1 MGKDA
6 VVELDN
12 ESLGQG
18 LVYED
23 VLPVRWRGLEL
34 RHTTLELA
42 RLQDN
47 NDEVLRVIAVLDEH
61 LSETSEE
68 HVPLSQEMMR
78 IEAKVNLLLALV
90 GQLFTLHYPQP
101 PARPIKLTPHGVE
114 WVSGDGAGHG
124 EYGVV
129 ELYLSPRCPRPLV
142 FPGTVI
148 HVGAL
153 PGGHVIQIEFAGMS
167 EASRERLEKIIFRH
181 HRRSVALARRRA
193 PSDSSN

>member
-1 MGKDA
+1 MED
-6 VVELDN
+6 VVDPN
-12 ESLGQG
+12 MESLGQG

-23 VLPVRWRGLEL
+23 MLPLRWRSVEL

-47 NDEVLRVIAVLDEH
+47 NEEVLRIIAVLDEH
-61 LSETSEE
+61 LSDTSEE
-68 HVPLSQEMMR
+68 HAPLSQEMLR
-78 IEAKVNLLLALV
+78 VETKVNLLLGLV

-101 PARPIKLTPHGVE
+101 PTRPIKLSPHTIE
-114 WVSGDGAGHG
+114 WVSGDGAAVG

-142 FPGTVI
+142 FPGAVTKVE
-148 HVGAL
+148 AL
-153 PGGHVIQIEFAGMS
+153 PGGHSIQVEFAGLGDGT
-167 EASRERLEKIIFRH
+167 RERLEKIIFRH

-193 PSDSSN
+193 PSDTGN